1 MVGRQREP
9 MKEVRVRQAS
19 DEDLD
24 GLAQSS
30 AALFVEDGLA
40 HDQLRNPGWPGTDG
54 ATWCAALVADPAA
67 LVLVATADDEVVG
80 HLVGTLV
87 EASAM
92 WLAPRAELV
101 STFVSPSWRNQGVG
115 GRLVEDFAAWVSPGP
130 ESAARRGYWS
140 PHMSPTTRP
149 SGSISGV
156 ASRRCPRNSS
166 RTSRAMRIARFRLGS
181 RRGRRSRS
189 PSGQRHTDAACRS
202 TQWTSSNAGGGADAV
217 DH

>member
-1 MVGRQREP
+1 MRKRAVMLGRWREP
-9 MKEVRVRQAS
+9 MKQVRVRQAS

-30 AALFVEDGLA
+30 AALFVEAGLA

-92 WLAPRAELV
+92 WLAQWAELV
-101 STFVSPSWRNQGVG
+101 STFVSPSRRNQGVG
-115 GRLVEDFAAWVSPGP
+115 GRLVEDFAAWARERG
-130 ESAARRGYWS
+130 AARLLV
-140 PHMSPTTRP
+140 TADITNDEA
-149 SGSISGV
+149 V
-156 ASRRCPRNSS
+156 
-166 RTSRAMRIARFRLGS
+166 RFS
-181 RRGRRSRS
+181 QRRGFS
-189 PSGQRHTDAACRS
+189 PLS
-202 TQWTSSNAGGGADAV
+202 TELLADIQGHEDRDV
-217 DH
+217 PLG